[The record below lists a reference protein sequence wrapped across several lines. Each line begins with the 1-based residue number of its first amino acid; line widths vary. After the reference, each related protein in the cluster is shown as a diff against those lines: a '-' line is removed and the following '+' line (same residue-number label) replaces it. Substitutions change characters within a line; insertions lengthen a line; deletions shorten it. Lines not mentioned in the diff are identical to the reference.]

1 MTLDTHHQQRRDRRN
16 VAVLATCQMLYNS
29 GRSLLVATNPLIAYQ
44 IVPDKSLSA
53 VPIFL
58 AVVGT
63 AAAGIPASLLMRRI
77 GRGPGFAAGSAIG
90 VAGGLACIWGIE
102 TAGFPMFC
110 LGVLLFGFFSGF
122 AQLYRFAAADV
133 ASEEFKSRAIS
144 LVLTGGLVAAFVGPE
159 LAKLGEFMIADR
171 PFMASYGF
179 QTALTVLSGIVVMAV
194 DIPKL
199 TKEEAKQGGRPIGQ
213 IMRQPVFIVATLCAT
228 VGQAVMNLLMT
239 STPLAM
245 QHAQHQFSSTALVI
259 EWHIFFMYAP
269 GFFTGSIIK
278 RLGVTRV
285 IALGIAIQ
293 TVCVVIALAGQQ
305 VMHFWAAMAL
315 LGLGWNFAFT
325 ASTNLLT
332 EVHTSAERA
341 KTQAATNFIIFSVV
355 AAGTFSSGGLMH
367 AFGWTWVNLGALP
380 LLAISL
386 FAALWLRQ
394 WRRRRLRSTSARQRR
409 KWRKA

>member
-1 MTLDTHHQQRRDRRN
+1 MVETPELARSRYRDRRN

-29 GRSLLVATNPLIAYQ
+29 GRSLLVATSPLIAYQ
-44 IVPDKSLSA
+44 IAPDKALST

-63 AAAGIPASLLMRRI
+63 AAASIPASLLMRRI
-77 GRGPGFAAGSAIG
+77 GRGPGFSVGSLIG
-90 VAGGLACIWGIE
+90 IAGGLACIWGIE
-102 TAGFPMFC
+102 TAGFLVFC
-110 LGVLLFGFFSGF
+110 LGALLFGFFSGF

-133 ASEEFKSRAIS
+133 ASDAFKSRAIS

-159 LAKLGEFMIADR
+159 LAKLGEHLVADR
-171 PFMASYGF
+171 PFLASYAFLVG
-179 QTALTVLSGIVVMAV
+179 LTVLSGIIVLAV

-199 TKEEAKQGGRPIGQ
+199 TPEEAKDSGRPIGR

-245 QHAQHQFSSTALVI
+245 NHAQHQFASTALVI

-269 GFFTGSIIK
+269 GFFTGTVI
-278 RLGVTRV
+278 RWLGVTRV
-285 IALGIAIQ
+285 IAIGIALQ
-293 TVCVVIALAGQQ
+293 TICVGIALSGTE
-305 VMHFWAAMAL
+305 VLNFWGAMAL

-332 EVHTSAERA
+332 EAHTAAERA

-355 AAGTFSSGGLMH
+355 ALGAISSGALMH

-380 LLAISL
+380 LLLLSL
-386 FAALWLRQ
+386 LAALWLRQ
-394 WRRRRLRSTSARQRR
+394 WRRSQARLAETPA
-409 KWRKA
+409 A

>member
-1 MTLDTHHQQRRDRRN
+1 MSNNSELQLQKRRDWRN
-16 VAVLATCQMLYNS
+16 VAVLAICQMLYNS
-29 GRSLLVATNPLIAYQ
+29 GRSLLVATSPLIAYQ
-44 IVPDKSLSA
+44 IAPDKALST

-63 AAAGIPASLLMRRI
+63 AAASIPASLLMRRI
-77 GRGPGFAAGSAIG
+77 GRGPGFAVGSAIG

-102 TAGFPMFC
+102 TEGFLVFC
-110 LGVLLFGFFSGF
+110 LGALLFGFFSGF

-133 ASEEFKSRAIS
+133 ASDDFKSRAIS

-159 LAKLGEFMIADR
+159 LAKLGETMVDGR
-171 PFMASYGF
+171 PFMASYAFLVG
-179 QTALTVLSGIVVMAV
+179 LTILSGLVVMAV

-199 TKEEAKQGGRPIGQ
+199 TVEESKDGGRPIRQ

-245 QHAQHQFSSTALVI
+245 HHADHMFSSTAFVI

-269 GFFTGSIIK
+269 GFFTGSIIR

-285 IALGIAIQ
+285 IAIGIFLQA
-293 TVCVVIALAGQQ
+293 VSVFIALEGQE
-305 VMHFWAAMAL
+305 VVNFWAAMAL

-332 EVHTSAERA
+332 ESYTPAERA

-355 AAGTFSSGGLMH
+355 ALGAMSSGGLMH
-367 AFGWTWVNLGALP
+367 VFGWTWVNLGALP
-380 LLAISL
+380 LLLISL
-386 FAALWLRQ
+386 LAALWLGR
-394 WRRRRLRSTSARQRR
+394 WRRNMVP
-409 KWRKA
+409 KAV

>member
-1 MTLDTHHQQRRDRRN
+1 MEIEAHLQKRRDRRN

-29 GRSLLVATNPLIAYQ
+29 GRSLLVATSPLIAYQ
-44 IVPDKSLSA
+44 IAPDKSLST

-63 AAAGIPASLLMRRI
+63 AAASIPASLLMRRI
-77 GRGPGFAAGSAIG
+77 GRKPGFAVGSAIG

-102 TAGFPMFC
+102 TAGFLVFC
-110 LGVLLFGFFSGF
+110 LGALLFGLFSGF

-133 ASEEFKSRAIS
+133 ASKEFKSRAIS

-159 LAKLGEFMIADR
+159 LAKLGETMIADR

-179 QTALTVLSGIVVMAV
+179 LVVLTILSGIVVMAV

-199 TKEEAKQGGRPIGQ
+199 TAEEAKEGGRSIGQ

-245 QHAQHQFSSTALVI
+245 HHADHMFSSTALVI

-269 GFFTGSIIK
+269 GFFTGSIIN
-278 RLGVTRV
+278 RLGATPV
-285 IALGIAIQ
+285 IAIGIVLQAIS
-293 TVCVVIALAGQQ
+293 VFIALEGQE
-305 VMHFWAAMAL
+305 VLNFWAAMAL

-332 EVHTSAERA
+332 EVHTPAERA

-355 AAGTFSSGGLMH
+355 ALGAFSSGGLMH
-367 AFGWTWVNLGALP
+367 YFGWAWVNIGALP
-380 LLAISL
+380 LLFISL
-386 FAALWLRQ
+386 LAALWLGRYK
-394 WRRRRLRSTSARQRR
+394 RRMALTP
-409 KWRKA
+409 

>member
-1 MTLDTHHQQRRDRRN
+1 MTDASTQQTRRDWRN

-29 GRSLLVATNPLIAYQ
+29 GRSLLVATSPLIAYQ
-44 IVPDKSLSA
+44 IAPDKSLSTI
-53 VPIFL
+53 PIFL

-63 AAAGIPASLLMRRI
+63 AAASIPASLLMRRV
-77 GRGPGFAAGSAIG
+77 GRAKGFAVGSAIG
-90 VAGGLACIWGIE
+90 VTGGLACIWGIE
-102 TAGFPMFC
+102 TAGFLVFC
-110 LGVLLFGFFSGF
+110 LGALLFGFFSGF

-133 ASEEFKSRAIS
+133 ASDHFKSRAIS

-159 LAKLGEFMIADR
+159 LAKLGHHMVEHR

-179 QTALTVLSGIVVMAV
+179 LTALTILSGLVVMAV

-199 TKEEAKQGGRPIGQ
+199 TPEEAKDGGRPIGQ
-213 IMRQPVFIVATLCAT
+213 IMRQPIFIVATLCAT

-245 QHAQHQFSSTALVI
+245 HHANHLFSSTALVI

-278 RLGVTRV
+278 RLGITPV
-285 IALGIAIQ
+285 IAIGIAIQ
-293 TVCVVIALAGQQ
+293 AICVLIALTGQE

-332 EVHTSAERA
+332 QAHTPAERA

-355 AAGTFSSGGLMH
+355 AVCAISSGALMH

-380 LLAISL
+380 LLLLSL
-386 FAALWLRQ
+386 AAAVWLG
-394 WRRRRLRSTSARQRR
+394 RQRNT
-409 KWRKA
+409 

>member
-1 MTLDTHHQQRRDRRN
+1 MEVQPTPDGQSRRDWWN

-29 GRSLLVATNPLIAYQ
+29 GRSLLVATSPLIAYQ
-44 IVPDKSLSA
+44 IAPDKSLSTI
-53 VPIFL
+53 PIFL

-63 AAAGIPASLLMRRI
+63 AASTIPASLLMRRI
-77 GRGPGFAAGSAIG
+77 GRGPGFATGSAIG
-90 VAGGLACIWGIE
+90 VAGGLSCIWGIE
-102 TAGFPMFC
+102 TAGFLVFC
-110 LGVLLFGFFSGF
+110 LGALLFGFFSGF

-133 ASEEFKSRAIS
+133 ASEHFKSRAIS

-159 LAKLGEFMIADR
+159 LAKLGQHMVDDR
-171 PFMASYGF
+171 PFMASYAF
-179 QTALTVLSGIVVMAV
+179 LTALTVLSGIVVMAV

-199 TKEEAKQGGRPIGQ
+199 TPEEAKEGGRPISQ
-213 IMRQPVFIVATLCAT
+213 IMLQPVFIVATLCAT

-245 QHAQHQFSSTALVI
+245 QHAHHAFASTALVI

-278 RLGVTRV
+278 KLGATRV
-285 IALGIAIQ
+285 ISIGIAIQ
-293 TVCVVIALAGQQ
+293 AICVVIALAGQE

-332 EVHTSAERA
+332 EAHTPSERA

-355 AAGTFSSGGLMH
+355 ALGAFSSGALMH
-367 AFGWTWVNLGALP
+367 AFGWTWVNLGTLP
-380 LLAISL
+380 LLLLSL
-386 FAALWLRQ
+386 AAALWLGQ
-394 WRRRRLRSTSARQRR
+394 RRRRERA
-409 KWRKA
+409 A

>member
-1 MTLDTHHQQRRDRRN
+1 MISMSDGTSPQTNTRRDWRN
-16 VAVLATCQMLYNS
+16 VAVLATCQMFYNS
-29 GRSLLVATNPLIAYQ
+29 GRSLLVATSPLIAYQ
-44 IVPDKSLSA
+44 IAPDKSLST

-63 AAAGIPASLLMRRI
+63 AAASIPASLLMRRI
-77 GRGPGFAAGSAIG
+77 GRGPGFAAGSALG
-90 VAGGLACIWGIE
+90 VAGGIACVWGIE
-102 TAGFPMFC
+102 TAGFFMFC
-110 LGVLLFGFFSGF
+110 LGALLFGFFSGF

-133 ASEEFKSRAIS
+133 ASDDFKSRAIS

-159 LAKLGEFMIADR
+159 LAKLGETMVADR
-171 PFMASYGF
+171 PFMASYMFLIG
-179 QTALTVLSGIVVMAV
+179 LTIMSGLVVMAV

-199 TKEEAKQGGRPIGQ
+199 SKEEAKDSGRPIGQ

-245 QHAQHQFSSTALVI
+245 HHAHHAFSSTALVI

-269 GFFTGSIIK
+269 GFVTGSIIK

-285 IALGIAIQ
+285 IAMGIGLQA
-293 TVCVVIALAGQQ
+293 VCVFIALLGEE
-305 VMHFWAAMAL
+305 VLNFWAAMAL

-332 EVHTSAERA
+332 EAHRPAEQA

-355 AAGTFSSGGLMH
+355 AMGALSSGALMD

-380 LLAISL
+380 LLLLSMA
-386 FAALWLRQ
+386 AALWLRQ
-394 WRRRRLRSTSARQRR
+394 WRRRMAAVPAQ
-409 KWRKA
+409 

>member
-1 MTLDTHHQQRRDRRN
+1 MTDASTQQTRRDWRN

-29 GRSLLVATNPLIAYQ
+29 GRSLLVATSPLIAYQ
-44 IVPDKSLSA
+44 IAPDKSLSTI
-53 VPIFL
+53 PIFL

-63 AAAGIPASLLMRRI
+63 AAASIPASLLMRRV
-77 GRGPGFAAGSAIG
+77 GRARGFAVGSAIG
-90 VAGGLACIWGIE
+90 VTGGLACIWGIE
-102 TAGFPMFC
+102 TAGFLVFC
-110 LGVLLFGFFSGF
+110 LGALLFGFFSGF

-133 ASEEFKSRAIS
+133 ASDHFKSRAIS

-159 LAKLGEFMIADR
+159 LAKLGHHMVEHR

-179 QTALTVLSGIVVMAV
+179 LTALTILSGLVVMAV

-199 TKEEAKQGGRPIGQ
+199 TPEEAKDGGRPIGQ
-213 IMRQPVFIVATLCAT
+213 IMRQPIFIVATLCAT

-245 QHAQHQFSSTALVI
+245 HHANHLFSSTALVI

-278 RLGVTRV
+278 RLGITPV
-285 IALGIAIQ
+285 IAIGIAIQ
-293 TVCVVIALAGQQ
+293 AICVLIALTGQE
-305 VMHFWAAMAL
+305 VLHFWAAMAL

-332 EVHTSAERA
+332 QAHTPAERA

-355 AAGTFSSGGLMH
+355 AVCAISSGALMH

-380 LLAISL
+380 LLLLSL
-386 FAALWLRQ
+386 AAAVWLG
-394 WRRRRLRSTSARQRR
+394 RQRN
-409 KWRKA
+409 A

>member
-1 MTLDTHHQQRRDRRN
+1 MTTDSHARSGQRRDRWN

-29 GRSLLVATNPLIAYQ
+29 GRSLLVATSPLIAYE
-44 IVPDKSLSA
+44 IAPDKALA
-53 VPIFL
+53 TIPIFL

-63 AAAGIPASLLMRRI
+63 AAASIPASLLMRRI
-77 GRGPGFAAGSAIG
+77 GRGPGFAVGSAIG

-102 TAGFPMFC
+102 IAGFYTFC
-110 LGVLLFGFFSGF
+110 LGALLFGFFSGF

-133 ASEEFKSRAIS
+133 AAPEFKSRAIS

-159 LAKLGEFMIADR
+159 LAKLGETMVADR
-171 PFMASYGF
+171 PFMASYAFLVG
-179 QTALTVLSGIVVMAV
+179 LTLLSGIVVTAV

-199 TKEEAKQGGRPIGQ
+199 SPEEAKESGRPIGE
-213 IMRQPVFIVATLCAT
+213 IMRQPAFIVATLCAT

-245 QHAQHQFSSTALVI
+245 HHAHHMFASTALVI

-269 GFFTGSIIK
+269 GFFTGSIIR
-278 RLGVTRV
+278 RLGQTRV
-285 IALGIAIQ
+285 IAIGIALQ
-293 TVCVVIALAGQQ
+293 AFCVLIALTGQE
-305 VMHFWAAMAL
+305 VIHFWGAMAL

-332 EVHTSAERA
+332 EAHEPAERA

-355 AAGTFSSGGLMH
+355 ALAAMSSGGLMH
-367 AFGWTWVNLGALP
+367 AFGWNWVNIGALP
-380 LLAISL
+380 ALLLSL
-386 FAALWLRQ
+386 AAAVWYGS
-394 WRRRRLRSTSARQRR
+394 RRRAVQRSMG
-409 KWRKA
+409 

>member
-1 MTLDTHHQQRRDRRN
+1 MTNPTEPVHDSRRDWRN

-29 GRSLLVATNPLIAYQ
+29 GRSLLVATSPLIAYQ
-44 IVPDKSLSA
+44 IAPDKSLSTI
-53 VPIFL
+53 PIFL

-63 AAAGIPASLLMRRI
+63 AAASIPASLLMRRI
-77 GRGPGFAAGSAIG
+77 GRGPGFAVGSAIG
-90 VAGGLACIWGIE
+90 VAGGLACVWGIE
-102 TAGFPMFC
+102 TAGFLVFC
-110 LGVLLFGFFSGF
+110 LGALLFGLFSGF

-133 ASEEFKSRAIS
+133 ASKDFKSRAIS

-159 LAKLGEFMIADR
+159 LAKLGETMIDDR
-171 PFMASYGF
+171 PFMASYMFLIG
-179 QTALTVLSGIVVMAV
+179 LTVLSGMVVMAV

-199 TKEEAKQGGRPIGQ
+199 TKEETKDGGRPIGQ

-245 QHAQHQFSSTALVI
+245 HHAHHAFSSTALVI

-285 IALGIAIQ
+285 IALGIALQGISI
-293 TVCVVIALAGQQ
+293 VIALMGSE
-305 VMHFWAAMAL
+305 VVNFWGAMAL

-332 EVHTSAERA
+332 ESHTPAERA

-355 AAGTFSSGGLMH
+355 AVGAFSSGGLMH

-380 LLAISL
+380 LLVLSML
-386 FAALWLRQ
+386 AALWLRQ
-394 WRRRRLRSTSARQRR
+394 WRRRTDTMPAR
-409 KWRKA
+409 

>member
-1 MTLDTHHQQRRDRRN
+1 MTNPTEPVHDSRRDWRN

-29 GRSLLVATNPLIAYQ
+29 GRSLLVATSPLIAYQ
-44 IVPDKSLSA
+44 IAPDKSLSTI
-53 VPIFL
+53 PIFL

-63 AAAGIPASLLMRRI
+63 AAASIPASLLMRRI
-77 GRGPGFAAGSAIG
+77 GRGPGFAVGSAIG
-90 VAGGLACIWGIE
+90 VAGGLACVWGIE
-102 TAGFPMFC
+102 TAGFLVFC
-110 LGVLLFGFFSGF
+110 LGALLFGLFSGF

-133 ASEEFKSRAIS
+133 ASKDFKSRAIS

-159 LAKLGEFMIADR
+159 LAKLGETMIDDR
-171 PFMASYGF
+171 PFMASYMFLIG
-179 QTALTVLSGIVVMAV
+179 LTVLSGMVVMAV

-199 TKEEAKQGGRPIGQ
+199 TKEEAKDGGRPIGQ

-245 QHAQHQFSSTALVI
+245 HHAHHAFSSTAFVI

-285 IALGIAIQ
+285 IALGIALQGISI
-293 TVCVVIALAGQQ
+293 VIALMGSE
-305 VMHFWAAMAL
+305 VVNFWGAMAL

-332 EVHTSAERA
+332 ESHTPAERA

-355 AAGTFSSGGLMH
+355 ALGAFSSGGLMH

-380 LLAISL
+380 LLVLSML
-386 FAALWLRQ
+386 AALWLRQ
-394 WRRRRLRSTSARQRR
+394 WRRRTDTMPAQ
-409 KWRKA
+409 

>member
-1 MTLDTHHQQRRDRRN
+1 MTDASTQQTRRDWRN
-16 VAVLATCQMLYNS
+16 VAVLAACQMLYNS
-29 GRSLLVATNPLIAYQ
+29 GRSLLVATSPLIAYQ
-44 IVPDKSLSA
+44 IAPDKSLSTI
-53 VPIFL
+53 PIFL

-63 AAAGIPASLLMRRI
+63 AAASIPASLLMRRV
-77 GRGPGFAAGSAIG
+77 GRAQGFAVGSAIG

-102 TAGFPMFC
+102 TAGFLVFC
-110 LGVLLFGFFSGF
+110 LGALLFGFFSGF

-133 ASEEFKSRAIS
+133 ASDEFKSRAIS

-159 LAKLGEFMIADR
+159 LAKLGQHMVEHR

-179 QTALTVLSGIVVMAV
+179 LTALTILSGLVVMAV

-199 TKEEAKQGGRPIGQ
+199 SPEEAKDGGRSIGQ
-213 IMRQPVFIVATLCAT
+213 IMRQPIFIVATLCAT

-245 QHAQHQFSSTALVI
+245 HHANHLFSSTALVI

-278 RLGVTRV
+278 RLGITPV
-285 IALGIAIQ
+285 IAIGIAIQ
-293 TVCVVIALAGQQ
+293 AICVLIALTGQE

-332 EVHTSAERA
+332 QAHTPAERA

-355 AAGTFSSGGLMH
+355 AVCAISSGALMH

-380 LLAISL
+380 LLLLSL
-386 FAALWLRQ
+386 AAAVWLG
-394 WRRRRLRSTSARQRR
+394 RRRNA
-409 KWRKA
+409 

>member
-1 MTLDTHHQQRRDRRN
+1 MTDASTQQTRRDWRN

-29 GRSLLVATNPLIAYQ
+29 GRSLLVATSPLIAYQ
-44 IVPDKSLSA
+44 IAPDKSLSTI
-53 VPIFL
+53 PIFL

-63 AAAGIPASLLMRRI
+63 AAASIPASLLMRRV
-77 GRGPGFAAGSAIG
+77 GRAKGFAVGSAIG
-90 VAGGLACIWGIE
+90 VTGGLACIWGIE
-102 TAGFPMFC
+102 TAGFLVFC
-110 LGVLLFGFFSGF
+110 LGALLFGFFSGF

-133 ASEEFKSRAIS
+133 ASDHFKSRAIS

-159 LAKLGEFMIADR
+159 LAKLGQHMVEHR

-179 QTALTVLSGIVVMAV
+179 LTALTILSGLVVMAV

-199 TKEEAKQGGRPIGQ
+199 TPEEAKDGGRPIGQ
-213 IMRQPVFIVATLCAT
+213 IMRQPIFIVATLCAT

-245 QHAQHQFSSTALVI
+245 HHANHLFSSTALVI

-278 RLGVTRV
+278 RLGITPV
-285 IALGIAIQ
+285 IAIGIAIQ
-293 TVCVVIALAGQQ
+293 AICVLIALTGQE

-332 EVHTSAERA
+332 QAHTPAERA

-355 AAGTFSSGGLMH
+355 AVCAISSGALMH

-380 LLAISL
+380 LLLLSL
-386 FAALWLRQ
+386 AAAVWLG
-394 WRRRRLRSTSARQRR
+394 RQRNT
-409 KWRKA
+409 

>member
-1 MTLDTHHQQRRDRRN
+1 MAVIGRNRIRKPLTDIYQQNTRRDWRN

-29 GRSLLVATNPLIAYQ
+29 GRSLLVATSPLIAYQ
-44 IVPDKSLSA
+44 IAPDKALSTI
-53 VPIFL
+53 PIFL

-63 AAAGIPASLLMRRI
+63 AAASIPASLLMRRV
-77 GRGPGFAAGSAIG
+77 GRARGFAVGSAIG

-102 TAGFPMFC
+102 TAGFLVFC
-110 LGVLLFGFFSGF
+110 LGALLFGFFSGF

-133 ASEEFKSRAIS
+133 ASDDFKSRAIS

-159 LAKLGEFMIADR
+159 LAKLGQHMVEQR

-179 QTALTVLSGIVVMAV
+179 LTALTILSGLVVMAV

-199 TKEEAKQGGRPIGQ
+199 SPEEAKDGGRPIGQ
-213 IMRQPVFIVATLCAT
+213 IMRQPIFIVATLCAT

-245 QHAQHQFSSTALVI
+245 HHANHMFSSTALVI

-278 RLGVTRV
+278 RLGITPV
-285 IALGIAIQ
+285 IAIGIAIQ
-293 TVCVVIALAGQQ
+293 AVCVLIALAGQE
-305 VMHFWAAMAL
+305 VLHFWAAMAL

-332 EVHTSAERA
+332 QSHTPAERA

-355 AAGTFSSGGLMH
+355 AVCAISSGALMH

-380 LLAISL
+380 LLLLSL
-386 FAALWLRQ
+386 AAALWLG
-394 WRRRRLRSTSARQRR
+394 RQRGSF
-409 KWRKA
+409 

>member
-1 MTLDTHHQQRRDRRN
+1 ML
-16 VAVLATCQMLYNS
+16 AVCQMLYNS
-29 GRSLLVATNPLIAYQ
+29 GRSLLVATSPLIAYQ
-44 IVPDKSLSA
+44 IAPDKALST

-63 AAAGIPASLLMRRI
+63 AAASIPASLLMRRI
-77 GRGPGFAAGSAIG
+77 GRGPGFAVGSAIG
-90 VAGGLACIWGIE
+90 VAGGLGCVWGIE
-102 TAGFPMFC
+102 TEGFLVFC
-110 LGVLLFGFFSGF
+110 LGALLFGFFSGF

-133 ASEEFKSRAIS
+133 ASEDFKSRAIS

-159 LAKLGEFMIADR
+159 LAKLGETMVEGR

-179 QTALTVLSGIVVMAV
+179 LVGLTILSGMIVMAV

-199 TKEEAKQGGRPIGQ
+199 TADEAKDSGRPIGR
-213 IMRQPVFIVATLCAT
+213 IMRQPVFIVATFCAT
-228 VGQAVMNLLMT
+228 IGQAVMNLLMT

-245 QHAQHQFSSTALVI
+245 HHAEHMFASTALVI

-278 RLGVTRV
+278 RIGTTPV
-285 IALGIAIQ
+285 IAIGIGLQA
-293 TVCVVIALAGQQ
+293 VCVLVALAGQE

-332 EVHTSAERA
+332 DVYTPAERA
-341 KTQAATNFIIFSVV
+341 KTQAAANFIIFSVV
-355 AAGTFSSGGLMH
+355 AAGAISSGGLMH
-367 AFGWTWVNLGALP
+367 YFGWTWVNLGALP
-380 LLAISL
+380 LLIASMA
-386 FAALWLRQ
+386 AALWLRR
-394 WRRRRLRSTSARQRR
+394 WRMAGGG
-409 KWRKA
+409 AAA